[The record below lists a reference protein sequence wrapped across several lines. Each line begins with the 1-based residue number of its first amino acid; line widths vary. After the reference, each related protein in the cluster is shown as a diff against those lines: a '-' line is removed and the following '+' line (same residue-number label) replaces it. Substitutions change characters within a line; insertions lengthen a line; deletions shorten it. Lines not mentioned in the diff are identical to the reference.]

1 MQNTELLLE
10 DLSGLVH
17 FGAQQGGKKLF
28 IDREKGIIKGV
39 KIIGFNS
46 QNGRKYLP
54 EALKDAVPMYEGI
67 KVNNSSMFA
76 SWRVREYTAICC
88 ISRITRWLNQF
99 AKLLSGKSLTMY
111 SV

>member
-10 DLSGLVH
+10 DLSGLVQ

-67 KVNNSSMFA
+67 KVNIDHPEKGPTQQRSSHDRFGKFINGYCGLA
-76 SWRVREYTAICC
+76 AQCHAWK
-88 ISRITRWLNQF
+88 IT
-99 AKLLSGKSLTMY
+99 
-111 SV
+111 